1 MSERNQ
7 SSRTSSDL
15 SLSDLSLSDSID
27 ANVPKRRRRRWP
39 LFLLILLLLFLAL
52 PNLITLF
59 GLERHAI
66 EMAMS
71 DFNGK
76 LTVGRSSI
84 GWFQP
89 ITLKNVSAIDEAG
102 QPLFSATEVR
112 TSKRLFSFINTNDFG
127 HIELKQ
133 PVVNVH
139 MRPDGSNLEDAF
151 ANYIPKTNSNA
162 TAKSTQ
168 NNTPTELPK
177 VSVSIV
183 DGAAT
188 ITSSTTPEAW
198 SVDQLNMSTE
208 VKSEAAP
215 LASAIQCR
223 VTSFLPDA
231 GGTQIPQ
238 SSGNL
243 NLSAQ
248 VDAGQQKLS
257 LNSINA
263 SVQSQQ
269 LPMSIVGPFVQRFIG
284 PTRVAGNL
292 DCAVVAAY
300 DLKNSSVA
308 ATVESLNLSELQLTA
323 AEIMG
328 NDVFH
333 LASAS
338 ANGKINLSPALLSAD
353 NFKFNTDVGEVNA
366 DGTFDLNQ
374 LNQLSSA
381 SAARATDFQM
391 DGKLDLAGLIK
402 MLPNTFHTHQD
413 LTLESGSATF
423 HVGSQTQVDGRQLV
437 LNLDTANLKA
447 NRAGQA
453 IVWNEP
459 IRLVGNVVESNG
471 TFALQRL
478 QCISDFFTV
487 NGSANFFEGV
497 FDVDGDLSLLT
508 DRLSDFVDLQ
518 SFAIQGILAGKFGWQ
533 LRDRSGS
540 GATLQSFATAQD
552 RPMEVI
558 GDFKITNPVIQM
570 AGLPDWK
577 QPQVDLK
584 MSATLVSLA
593 TGDFAL
599 QQAGV
604 RANLGSEQFIAS
616 LAEPVGNVATNET
629 WRFNTQAV
637 GDLGGLVRHVQNFV
651 DLGPINAQG
660 ATNITCLTTL
670 SGNSL
675 DVSNFKYDL
684 RDVAFDGFSLI
695 IQEPQVNG
703 DAHLTY
709 DLNTG
714 IIDLKEVTLSSRA
727 LSANGQNVQIIVA
740 DNIQIN
746 GDVRFRA
753 DVNRAADWIQM
764 SPTEDS
770 VFWFGDAQGSLQ
782 MASDAQGI
790 GANIDI
796 RIADLTAGRKTGR
809 VNSGSNAFRTV
820 SAATSMSTLWTE
832 KSVDLRGGLKLSNDF
847 DSILFQ
853 KMQLQ
858 ANSIAA
864 NVNGTITELSG
875 RMLADLNGAWNPR
888 WEMINALLDVYTG
901 RTVQLAG
908 QGEQPLLVRGPLFP
922 TSEQTAATNAY
933 ISPALQAS
941 TRIAW
946 SQGSVLDIPINGS
959 QVDVIVDQG
968 VAAVQTG
975 EIEFAGGKIQLSPQI
990 DLRSDQPVLYLDR
1003 KRIMDNI
1010 ELTPE
1015 TAQTILKYI
1024 NPLAADATAAEG
1036 KFSID
1041 SQGVKVPLFDPMK
1054 MEANAIVTLHNVRVG
1069 AGPLAQQLIGQAKQL
1084 QTLIRPDKVNDRN
1097 YDTWLEMSEQTVPV
1111 NVKDG
1116 RVYHDGLK
1124 FSHDDI
1130 LVLTK
1135 GSVGLDQ
1142 TVNMVAE
1149 IPISDDWLSGNKYL
1163 AGLKGQSISIPVTG
1177 TVSKPVLD
1185 RSAIQNFSRQIAQQ
1199 AASGAINKVVQDKL
1213 APKLN
1218 EYQNQLN
1225 DKIDGEVSKLQNK
1238 LQNKIQ
1244 DKLQE
1249 QVGNQI
1255 QQNLGDALKQNL
1267 GNSLQNRL
1275 GEVLNIPGAGSSTT
1289 PAAAPATS
1297 PANNVEDELI
1307 RGIGNLFKRN

>member
-1 MSERNQ
+1 MSERNR
-7 SSRTSSDL
+7 SHRT
-15 SLSDLSLSDSID
+15 LSDS
-27 ANVPKRRRRRWP
+27 PTTPRPQHPRRRRWP
-39 LFLLILLLLFLAL
+39 WFLLILLLLFLAL

-66 EMAMS
+66 DMATS
-71 DFNGK
+71 DFKGK
-76 LTVGRSSI
+76 LTVGRSSV

-89 ITLKNVSAIDEAG
+89 ITLKNVSAVDEAG
-102 QPLFSATEVR
+102 QPLFSAAEVR
-112 TSKRLFSFINTNDFG
+112 TSKRLFSFVNTSDYG

-133 PVVNVH
+133 PVINLH
-139 MRPDGSNLEDAF
+139 LRPDGSNLEDAF
-151 ANYIPKTNSNA
+151 ANYIPKANSNQP
-162 TAKSTQ
+162 TQSSQ
-168 NNTPTELPK
+168 NNTTTELPK
-177 VSVSIV
+177 VSLSIV

-198 SVDQLNMSTE
+198 SVDQLNMATE

-215 LASAIQCR
+215 VASAIQCR

-231 GGTQIPQ
+231 GGARIPQ
-238 SSGNL
+238 SSGNI

-248 VDAGQQKLS
+248 VDAGQQNLT

-263 SVQSQQ
+263 SVQSQK
-269 LPMSIVGPFVQRFIG
+269 LPMSIVGPLVQRFMG
-284 PTRVAGNL
+284 PTHVAGNL
-292 DCAVVAAY
+292 DCAIVAAY

-308 ATVESLNLSELQLTA
+308 ANVESLNLSQLQLA
-323 AEIMG
+323 APELMG

-333 LASAS
+333 LANAS

-353 NFKFNTDVGEVNA
+353 NFKFNTDVGQLNA
-366 DGTFDLNQ
+366 NGSFDLNQ
-374 LNQLSSA
+374 INQLSTGSA
-381 SAARATDFQM
+381 IPATDFQM

-413 LTLESGSATF
+413 LTLESGLATF
-423 HVGSQTQVDGRQLV
+423 QVGSQAQADGRQLV

-487 NGSANFFEGV
+487 NGSANFSEAV
-497 FDVDGDLSLLT
+497 FDVKGDLSLLT

-518 SFAIQGILAGKFGWQ
+518 SFALEGVLAGKFGWQ
-533 LRDRSGS
+533 LRDRSGN
-540 GATLQSFATAQD
+540 GATLQSFSTAQD

-558 GDFKITNPVIQM
+558 GDFKITNPVIRM
-570 AGLPDWK
+570 AGLADWK
-577 QPQVDLK
+577 QPLVDVK
-584 MSATLVSLA
+584 MSANLVSLA
-593 TGDFAL
+593 TGDFAV
-599 QQAGV
+599 QQAGM
-604 RANLGSEQFIAS
+604 RANLGTEQIVAYLVEPIAN
-616 LAEPVGNVATNET
+616 ATTNEI
-629 WRFNTQAV
+629 WKFNTQAV
-637 GDLGGLVRHVQNFV
+637 GDLGGLLRHVQNFV
-651 DLGPINAQG
+651 DLGPITARG
-660 ATNITCLTTL
+660 ATDITCLTTL
-670 SGNSL
+670 SGNLL
-675 DVSNFKYDL
+675 DVSNLKYDL
-684 RDVAFDGFSLI
+684 RDVAFDGFSLT

-714 IIDLKEVTLSSRA
+714 IIDLKEATLSSRA

-764 SPTEDS
+764 SPTDDS
-770 VFWFGDAQGSLQ
+770 IFWFGDAQGTLRL
-782 MASDAQGI
+782 ASDAQGI
-790 GANIDI
+790 GANVDTKISN
-796 RIADLTAGRKTGR
+796 LTAGQKTGAST
-809 VNSGSNAFRTV
+809 SGSNAFRTV
-820 SAATSMSTLWTE
+820 SAATSMATLWTE
-832 KSVDLRGGLKLSNDF
+832 KNVDVRGGVKLSNDF
-847 DSILFQ
+847 DSVLFQ
-853 KMQLQ
+853 KMQVQ
-858 ANSIAA
+858 ADSITA
-864 NVNGTITELSG
+864 NVNGSITELSS
-875 RMLADLNGAWNPR
+875 RMVADLNGAWNPR
-888 WEMINALLDVYTG
+888 WEMINSLLDVYTG
-901 RTVQLAG
+901 RTVRLQG

-922 TSEQTAATNAY
+922 TSEQTATTGAF

-941 TRIAW
+941 TRVAW
-946 SQGSVLDIPINGS
+946 SQGSVLEMPMGGT
-959 QVDVIVDQG
+959 QVDIIVDQG

-975 EIEFAGGKIQLSPQI
+975 AIAFAGGTIQVMPQI
-990 DLRSDQPVLYLDR
+990 DLRSDQPVLYLDK
-1003 KRIMDNI
+1003 KRILDNV

-1015 TAQTILKYI
+1015 TARTMLKYI
-1024 NPLAADATAAEG
+1024 NPLAADATAAQG

-1041 SQGVKVPLFDPMK
+1041 SEGIKVPLMDPMK
-1054 MEANAIVTLHNVRVG
+1054 MEANAIVTLHNVVVG
-1069 AGPLAQQLIGQAKQL
+1069 AGPIAEQLIGSAKQL
-1084 QTLIRPDKVNDRN
+1084 QTLLRPDKVNDRDYN
-1097 YDTWLEMSEQTVPV
+1097 TWLKMSEQSVPV
-1111 NVKDG
+1111 NVKNG
-1116 RVYHDGLK
+1116 RVYHDGIK

-1130 LVLTK
+1130 IVRTK

-1149 IPISDDWLSGNKYL
+1149 IPIMEEWLGGNEYL
-1163 AGLKGQSISIPVTG
+1163 AGLQGQSISIPITG

-1185 RSAIQNFSRQIAQQ
+1185 KSAIQNFSRQMAQK
-1199 AASGAINKVVQDKL
+1199 AASSAINKAVQDKL

-1225 DKIDGEVSKLQNK
+1225 EKIGGEVSKLQNK
-1238 LQNKIQ
+1238 FQSQIQ

-1255 QQNLGDALKQNL
+1255 QQNLGDALKQQI
-1267 GNSLQNRL
+1267 GNAAQDRL
-1275 GEVLNIPGAGSSTT
+1275 GEVLKIPGVGGPASTGSNS
-1289 PAAAPATS
+1289 ATR
-1297 PANNVEDELI
+1297 NVENELI
-1307 RGIGNLFKRN
+1307 RGIGNLFNKN